1 MGVDGKHRSLVG
13 LAALAWLVCA
23 GAASAQC
30 RLALVLGLDI
40 SSSVDADEDALQRQG
55 LARALI
61 APEVIRAALA
71 IPGEPVALAVFE
83 WSGRWQ
89 QDMILDWTLLNDEA
103 KIRAASA
110 VVAASSRSYA
120 DFPTAAGYALG
131 YATEVFQTA
140 PRCLFQT
147 LDISG
152 DGISNEGFPPVMAY
166 REFPFDDITVNGLP
180 ITGHDEAVVTFYRE
194 QMIHGPGAFL
204 QIADGFAD
212 FERAMRRKLEREMGV
227 ISLGAVE

>member
-1 MGVDGKHRSLVG
+1 MVR
-13 LAALAWLVCA
+13 LAALAWLLCA

-40 SSSVDADEDALQRQG
+40 SSSVDAEEDALQRQG
-55 LARALI
+55 LARALV

-71 IPGEPVALAVFE
+71 LPDEPVALAVFE

-89 QDMILDWTLLNDEA
+89 QDMILDWVLLRDETT
-103 KIRAASA
+103 IRAAAGVIAGST
-110 VVAASSRSYA
+110 RSYA

-131 YATEVFQTA
+131 YATQVFQSA
-140 PRCLFQT
+140 PPCLFRT

-152 DGISNEGFPPVMAY
+152 DGISNEGFPPTLAY

-180 ITGHDEAVVTFYRE
+180 ITGHDDAVVTFYRD

-204 QIADGFAD
+204 EIADGFED

-227 ISLGAVE
+227 LSLGALE